1 MTRTYLG
8 FKKRALGAIKRKAH
22 LGAGHGAFCNT
33 RRALSIK
40 RGLFALFVEAGSEEE
55 RSFCG
60 PSQLKFWWTTG
71 LWTISSEKHA
81 KQAYD
86 PLIDDYDL
94 DNEEDEECVVTKA
107 SGASEPIYY
116 TRANAPQKSKGKG
129 ASSSSTPKVPPP
141 KKTESKRLHQLID
154 EDDEDDEEMEE
165 EFGVSEDDEED
176 VELGIDVDDDEEEDS
191 E

>member
-1 MTRTYLG
+1 MDQ
-8 FKKRALGAIKRKAH
+8 AITQLLLIARLRLKV
-22 LGAGHGAFCNT
+22 F
-33 RRALSIK
+33 K
-40 RGLFALFVEAGSEEE
+40 RGDKSEP
-55 RSFCG
+55 FG
-60 PSQLKFWWTTG
+60 VG
-71 LWTISSEKHA
+71 LC
-81 KQAYD
+81 
-86 PLIDDYDL
+86 L
-94 DNEEDEECVVTKA
+94 A

-154 EDDEDDEEMEE
+154 KDDEDDEEMEE

-176 VELGIDVDDDEEEDS
+176 VELGIDVDDDEEDS